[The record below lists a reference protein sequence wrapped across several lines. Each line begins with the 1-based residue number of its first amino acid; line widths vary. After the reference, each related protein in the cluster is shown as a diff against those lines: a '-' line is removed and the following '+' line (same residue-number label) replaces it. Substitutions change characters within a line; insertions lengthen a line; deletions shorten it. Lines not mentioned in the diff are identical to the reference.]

1 MAGEVMTAANHVQ
14 NLIGIDA
21 ELTSSQVEKIWRIL
35 FVHPLYTVKSP
46 YSSSPYSHYLFIV
59 TSFP

>member
-35 FVHPLYTVKSP
+35 FVHPLYLPVV
-46 YSSSPYSHYLFIV
+46 LFYKR
-59 TSFP
+59 FL